1 MLSDTHTAC
10 VAIAL
15 ALCLK
20 KKTKIRLWTKE
31 WYKEIPHTRI
41 KIYERIKAE

>member
-1 MLSDTHTAC
+1 MLMGTDTAC

-20 KKTKIRLWTKE
+20 KEKESPLDQRVVQTKTVGLHIRKS
-31 WYKEIPHTRI
+31 H
-41 KIYERIKAE
+41 ERHG

>member
-1 MLSDTHTAC
+1 MLDVSDVAC

-20 KKTKIRLWTKE
+20 KKNKMLLAKGMVQM
-31 WYKEIPHTRI
+31 KNEIHT
-41 KIYERIKAE
+41 

>member
-1 MLSDTHTAC
+1 MLSDTEAAC

-20 KKTKIRLWTKE
+20 KKKYYQWTKE
-31 WYKEIPHTRI
+31 WYKDHNTHK
-41 KIYERIKAE
+41 KIS